1 MEDVM
6 KIMMQLRESPK
17 FDPEQEI
24 SHHIPRR
31 FGIYGWFNKKDDSI
45 EYIGRATG
53 EGGLYPSIIKE
64 HLKASYLLTIKTG
77 KHHKNDA
84 YQMINYAIRKNG
96 KPAIDQSAFRKN
108 TSRYNKLSPGSESVN
123 FIKNNFYLR
132 FLTFND
138 KDEAN
143 YSEKQLL
150 DKLPKPK
157 YNIKVVNSR

>member
-17 FDPEQEI
+17 LDPEQEI

-45 EYIGRATG
+45 EYIGSATD
-53 EGGLYPSIIKE
+53 EGGLYQRIIKE
-64 HLKASYLLTIKTG
+64 HLKESYLLTIKTG
-77 KHHKNDA
+77 KHHEKDA

-96 KPAIDQSAFRKN
+96 KPAIDKSAFRKN
-108 TSRYNKLSPGSESVN
+108 ISRCNKLSPGSESVN

-143 YSEKQLL
+143 YSKKQLL

-157 YNIKVVNSR
+157 YNIR